1 MQRRHTCAAIAL
13 AAIAATTAGASW
25 AQGGSYP
32 SAPITMVVPF
42 AAGSGTDAVARAVG
56 LELGKRLKQPVIV
69 DNRAGANAQIAAGI
83 VAKAKPDGYT
93 FGVSITGPMAR
104 IFTPTREIAF
114 AGHPSIGSAH
124 VALLS
129 GFANPRGDALIQEC
143 QAGLLPIRIE
153 GDSAERR
160 LFIQSPKATVIKT
173 GIEPGSLLESTLG
186 KVRLG
191 KLPPAFVE
199 GGRRWWLAEFA
210 DAAALRAWHPDHA
223 SIRKIA
229 LDSDSLGLC
238 AFARSAEP
246 GHDLVLRAFPA
257 GVGIVEDP
265 ASGAANGLVAAYIA
279 HAEPDGP
286 LSRGYTVSQGR
297 EIGHDA
303 ELILRIDADATVWVG
318 GQTQTVVSGEVE
330 WPHSL

>member
-1 MQRRHTCAAIAL
+1 MPSHRYFQLDVFTRRPGGGNPLGVVVGADAWSDAAMQAFAHWTDIVE
-13 AAIAATTAGASW
+13 TTFLLRPTTDEAS
-25 AQGGSYP
+25 Y
-32 SAPITMVVPF
+32 
-42 AAGSGTDAVARAVG
+42 
-56 LELGKRLKQPVIV
+56 RL
-69 DNRAGANAQIAAGI
+69 
-83 VAKAKPDGYT
+83 
-93 FGVSITGPMAR
+93 R
-104 IFTPTREIAF
+104 IFMPTREIAF

-129 GFANPRGDALIQEC
+129 GFAKPRGDVLIQEC

-153 GDSAERR
+153 GESTERR
-160 LFIQSPKATVIKT
+160 LFIQAPKATVLKT
-173 GIEPGSLLESTLG
+173 GIERGSLLESTLS

-210 DAAALRAWHPDHA
+210 DAAALRGWHPDHA

-238 AFARSAEP
+238 AFARSNEP
-246 GHDLVLRAFPA
+246 GHDVVLRAFPA

-279 HAEPDGP
+279 HAEPEGP
-286 LSRGYTVSQGR
+286 LARGYSVSQGR
-297 EIGHDA
+297 EMGHDA
-303 ELILRIDADATVWVG
+303 ELILRVDADATVWVG

-330 WPHSL
+330 WPHSH

>member
-1 MQRRHTCAAIAL
+1 MQAFAQWTDIVE
-13 AAIAATTAGASW
+13 TTFLLRPKS
-25 AQGGSYP
+25 
-32 SAPITMVVPF
+32 
-42 AAGSGTDAVARAVG
+42 TDASYQ
-56 LELGKRLKQPVIV
+56 L
-69 DNRAGANAQIAAGI
+69 
-83 VAKAKPDGYT
+83 
-93 FGVSITGPMAR
+93 R
-104 IFTPTREIAF
+104 IFTPTRELAF

-129 GFANPRGDALIQEC
+129 GFAIANDGTLIQEC
-143 QAGLLPIRIE
+143 QAGLLPIRVE
-153 GDSAERR
+153 GESAERR
-160 LFIQSPKATVIKT
+160 LFIQAPKATVLKT
-173 GIEPGSLLESTLG
+173 GVEPGGLLDKTLR

-210 DAAALRAWHPDHA
+210 DASALRCWHPDHA

-238 AFARSAEP
+238 AFARSNEP

-286 LSRGYTVSQGR
+286 LARGYTVSQGR

-303 ELILRIDADATVWVG
+303 ELILRIDSDTSVWVG
-318 GQTQTVVSGEVE
+318 GQTQTVISGEVE
-330 WPHSL
+330 WPHSA

>member
-1 MQRRHTCAAIAL
+1 M
-13 AAIAATTAGASW
+13 
-25 AQGGSYP
+25 
-32 SAPITMVVPF
+32 
-42 AAGSGTDAVARAVG
+42 
-56 LELGKRLKQPVIV
+56 PVNQFFQLDV
-69 DNRAGANAQIAAGI
+69 FTRRAGGGNPLGVVVGADAWSDAAMQSFAKWTDI
-83 VAKAKPDGYT
+83 VETT
-93 FGVSITGPMAR
+93 FLLQPTTPAASYRLR
-104 IFTPTREIAF
+104 IFTPSREIAF

-129 GFANPRGDALIQEC
+129 GFARPRDNILIQEC
-143 QAGLLPIRIE
+143 QAGLLPIRVE
-153 GDSAERR
+153 DEVEQRQ
-160 LFIQSPKATVIKT
+160 LFIQAPKASVLKT
-173 GIEPGSLLESTLG
+173 GVEPGSLLAQTLS

-210 DAAALRAWHPDHA
+210 DAAQLRAWQPDHA

-238 AFARSAEP
+238 AFARSNEA
-246 GHDLVLRAFPA
+246 GHDIVLRAFPA

-279 HAEPDGP
+279 EAEPDGA
-286 LSRGYTVSQGR
+286 LAAGYTVSQGR

-303 ELILRIDADATVWVG
+303 ELILRIDTDQMVWVG
-318 GQTQTVVSGEVE
+318 GQTQTVLRGEVE
-330 WPHSL
+330 WPNPS

>member
-1 MQRRHTCAAIAL
+1 MPICRFFQLDVFTRRPGGGNPLGVVVAADDWSDAAMQAFAKWTDIVE
-13 AAIAATTAGASW
+13 TTFLVRPSTAEAS
-25 AQGGSYP
+25 Y
-32 SAPITMVVPF
+32 
-42 AAGSGTDAVARAVG
+42 
-56 LELGKRLKQPVIV
+56 RL
-69 DNRAGANAQIAAGI
+69 
-83 VAKAKPDGYT
+83 
-93 FGVSITGPMAR
+93 R
-104 IFTPTREIAF
+104 IFTPTKEIAF

-129 GFANPRGDALIQEC
+129 GFATANEGVLIQEC
-143 QAGLLPIRIE
+143 QAGLLPIRVEDE
-153 GDSAERR
+153 GSERR
-160 LFIQSPKATVIKT
+160 LFIRAPKATVLKT
-173 GIEPGSLLESTLG
+173 GLEPKSLLANTLK
-186 KVRLG
+186 KVKLG

-210 DAAALRAWHPDHA
+210 DAAELRAWQPDHA

-238 AFARSAEP
+238 AFARSEEP
-246 GHDLVLRAFPA
+246 CHDVVLRAFPA

-286 LSRGYTVSQGR
+286 LARGYVVSQGR
-297 EIGHDA
+297 EIEHDA

-318 GQTQTVVSGEVE
+318 GQTLTVISGEVE
-330 WPHSL
+330 WPN

>member
-1 MQRRHTCAAIAL
+1 M
-13 AAIAATTAGASW
+13 
-25 AQGGSYP
+25 
-32 SAPITMVVPF
+32 
-42 AAGSGTDAVARAVG
+42 
-56 LELGKRLKQPVIV
+56 PVNRFFQLDV
-69 DNRAGANAQIAAGI
+69 FTRRAGGGNPLGVVVGADDWSDDAMQSFAKWTDIVETTFLLQPGTPAAS
-83 VAKAKPDGYT
+83 YRL
-93 FGVSITGPMAR
+93 R
-104 IFTPTREIAF
+104 IFTPSREIAF

-129 GFANPRGDALIQEC
+129 GFAKPVDQVLIQEC
-143 QAGLLPIRIE
+143 QAGLLPIRVE
-153 GDSAERR
+153 GDAEQRR
-160 LFIQSPKATVIKT
+160 LFIQAPKARVLKT
-173 GIEPGSLLESTLG
+173 GVEPGSLLAQTLR
-186 KVRLG
+186 KIRLG

-210 DAAALRAWHPDHA
+210 DAAQLRAWQPDHA

-238 AFARSAEP
+238 AFARSNEA
-246 GHDLVLRAFPA
+246 GHDVVLRAFPA

-279 HAEPDGP
+279 EADADGS
-286 LSRGYTVSQGR
+286 LAKGYTVSQGR

-303 ELILRIDADATVWVG
+303 ELTLRIDNDKMVWVG

-330 WPHSL
+330 WPNQS

>member
-1 MQRRHTCAAIAL
+1 MPSCRFFQLDVFTRHPGGGNPLGVVVGADSWSDDAMQAFAKWTDIVE
-13 AAIAATTAGASW
+13 TTFLLRPSTAEAS
-25 AQGGSYP
+25 Y
-32 SAPITMVVPF
+32 
-42 AAGSGTDAVARAVG
+42 
-56 LELGKRLKQPVIV
+56 RL
-69 DNRAGANAQIAAGI
+69 
-83 VAKAKPDGYT
+83 
-93 FGVSITGPMAR
+93 R

-129 GFANPRGDALIQEC
+129 GFATPKDSVLIQEC
-143 QAGLLPIRIE
+143 QAGMLPIRVE
-153 GDSAERR
+153 GELPGRS
-160 LFIQSPKATVIKT
+160 LFIRAPKASVLKT
-173 GIEPGSLLESTLG
+173 GVKSDSLLAKTLK
-186 KVRLG
+186 KVKLG

-210 DAAALRAWHPDHA
+210 DACELRAWHPDHA

-238 AFARSAEP
+238 AFARSHEP
-246 GHDLVLRAFPA
+246 GHDVVLRAFPA

-279 HAEPDGP
+279 HAEPEGP
-286 LSRGYTVSQGR
+286 LARGYTVSQGR
-297 EIGHDA
+297 EIEHDA
-303 ELILRIDADATVWVG
+303 ELILRIDEDATVWVG
-318 GQTQTVVSGEVE
+318 GQTQTVISGEVE